1 MNQRPS
7 KLPLRAFAIDWDEFF
22 AESPAPDVWYDT
34 VFRWSA
40 DQIRAYQNQM
50 FMKRVAQ
57 GWEHPFYKKLW
68 GDAGLVQAD
77 IRSLDDIEK
86 LPMFDSEDV
95 KQSISDNPPFGNVC
109 GIDVAEVSRH
119 TPLKI
124 QTSGGTTGMPRPT
137 IFGPKEWELNGLY
150 LARALYAQGA
160 RPGDRMQIPSTA
172 SLANMGWGYYKAC
185 HDFLGIIP
193 ITTGSGLVTPSKRQ
207 VEIAFDFGTNIWT
220 SFPEYLLQLAATCK
234 NELGRDVRE
243 LKTKLLS
250 TYLGPDLDD
259 SLRRSVEE
267 AWGCDAYDN
276 YGTHEVYS
284 VSFEGQDKDGMYIF
298 EDAVFVEVVDQDT
311 RKAVPSGTA
320 GDLVCTHLHR
330 EVPLLIRYNL
340 RDLGR
345 IKSEGKSALGSEFRR
360 MDKFL
365 GRSDQMVKIRA
376 TNVYPMACL
385 GAVRSDDRTTGE
397 WICIA
402 ERIERDGVVREEMTV
417 RVEVRNDGRPRDGL
431 KEMLEKRLRN
441 DLGIR
446 VPVELIEEG
455 QLVGTNVGKEGKP
468 IRLIDERRT
477 IKREAGGAK
486 P

>member
-1 MNQRPS
+1 
-7 KLPLRAFAIDWDEFF
+7 LPLRQYALDWDQFF
-22 AESPAPDVWYDT
+22 AESPPPDVWYET
-34 VFRWSA
+34 MFRWSR
-40 DQIRAYQNQM
+40 DELRAFQNRM
-50 FMKRVAQ
+50 FMKRIAQ
-57 GWEHPFYKKLW
+57 GWKHPFYRKLW
-68 GDAGLVQAD
+68 GDAGIGEGD

-86 LPMFDSEDV
+86 LPIFDSEDV
-95 KQSISDNPPFGNVC
+95 KESIAANPPFGQVC
-109 GIDVAEVSRH
+109 GIDVAEFSKH

-185 HDFLGIIP
+185 HDYLGVIP

-207 VEIAFDFGTNIWT
+207 LEIAYEFGTNLWI
-220 SFPEYLLQLAATCK
+220 SFPEYLLQLANTSRV
-234 NELGRDVRE
+234 ELGRDVRE

-250 TYLGPDLDD
+250 TYLGPDLDN
-259 SLRRSVEE
+259 SLCRAVEE
-267 AWGCDAYDN
+267 AWGCPAFDN
-276 YGTHEVYS
+276 YGTHEVFS
-284 VSFEGQDKDGMYIF
+284 VSFEGEDRDGMYIF
-298 EDAVFVEVVDQDT
+298 EDAVFVEVVDQES
-311 RKAVPSGTA
+311 KKGVPAGTA

-330 EVPLLIRYNL
+330 EMPLLIRYNL

-345 IKSEGKSALGSEFRR
+345 ITSEAKSSLGSEFRR

-397 WICIA
+397 WICVA
-402 ERIERDGVVREEMTV
+402 ERIEREGVIHEELTV
-417 RVEVRNDGRPRDGL
+417 RVEVRNDGRSREGL
-431 KEMLEKRLRN
+431 RETLEKRLRN

-446 VPVELIEEG
+446 VPVELVEEG

-468 IRLIDERRT
+468 IRLIDERRV
-477 IKREAGGAK
+477 IKRAS
-486 P
+486 

>member
-1 MNQRPS
+1 MKHHSS
-7 KLPLRAFAIDWDEFF
+7 KLPLRAYALDWEKFF
-22 AESPAPDVWYDT
+22 QESPAPDVWYET
-34 VFRWSA
+34 MFRWSA
-40 DQIRAYQNQM
+40 DHIRAYQNEH
-50 FMKRVAQ
+50 FMKRIAQ

-68 GDAGLVQAD
+68 GNAGLTQDD

-95 KQSISDNPPFGNVC
+95 KDSITGHPPFG
-109 GIDVAEVSRH
+109 EVSEVSKH
-119 TPLKI
+119 SPLKI

-137 IFGPKEWELNGLY
+137 IFGAKEWELNGLY

-185 HDFLGIIP
+185 HDFLGVIP

-207 VEIAFDFGTNIWT
+207 MEIAFDFGTNLWI
-220 SFPEYLLQLAATCK
+220 SFPEYLLQLASTSK
-234 NELGRDVRE
+234 NELGRDVRD
-243 LKTKLLS
+243 LKTKFLS

-259 SLRRSVEE
+259 SLRNAVEE
-267 AWGCDAYDN
+267 AWGCPAFDN
-276 YGTHEVYS
+276 YGTHEVFS
-284 VSFEGQDKDGMYIF
+284 VSFEGEDKDGMYIF
-298 EDAVFVEVVDQDT
+298 EDAVFVEVIDQET
-311 RKAVPSGTA
+311 KKTVPSGTA

-345 IKSEGKSALGSEFRR
+345 IKAEGKSALGSEFRR

-385 GAVRSDDRTTGE
+385 GAARSDDRTTGE
-397 WICIA
+397 WVCIA
-402 ERIERDGVVREEMTV
+402 ERIERAGVIREEMTV
-417 RVEVRNDGRPRDGL
+417 RIECRNDGRSRDGL
-431 KEMLEKRLRN
+431 KELLEKRLRN

-446 VPVELIEEG
+446 VPVELVEEG
-455 QLVGTNVGKEGKP
+455 HLKGTNVGKEGKP

-477 IKREAGGAK
+477 IKHET
-486 P
+486 